1 MLQLQEAIKKIIER
15 YIVNI
20 VPFAEAIPARSTV
33 IPILSSGRF
42 KNCDQVVI
50 YNQAVLDATGE
61 GEIRTISCIPDR
73 NTVKLDTALIDAYPA
88 GTSFIQKLIGG
99 KFVEGIY
106 LGEPAKIS
114 HYPAITINA
123 TDKDNEWF
131 TLSSTSETFQIEI
144 TIFTLADDYEA
155 SYRLMH
161 TYAKQI
167 ETALFRSLYPLAEPF
182 DTAILAQP
190 VGPTDTVIRVTD
202 FQDLVN
208 HLTGSVFLESW
219 DNLRSNRI
227 KQILDAGVFE
237 LAMPIGG
244 NFAAGDKVIQP
255 GRHFYNAFPRGI
267 KFGTI
272 NQESVVLKAAVIS
285 YMAQEEVK
293 RPTVFRDGLTF

>member
-15 YIVNI
+15 YIVNL
-20 VPFAEAIPARSTV
+20 VPFSDAVAASSTT

-42 KNCDQVVI
+42 KLCDQVVI
-50 YNQAVLDATGE
+50 YSQARLDATGE
-61 GEIRTISCIPDR
+61 AEIRTISCIPDR
-73 NTVKLDTALIDAYPA
+73 NTIELDEGLLDAYPA
-88 GTSFIQKLIGG
+88 GTSFVQKLVGG
-99 KFVEGIY
+99 NFVQAIY

-123 TDKDNEWF
+123 TEKSNEWF
-131 TLSSTSETFQIEI
+131 TLSSTSETFQIDI
-144 TIFTLADDYEA
+144 TIFTEAADYEA

-161 TYAKQI
+161 IYAKQI
-167 ETALFRSLYPLAEPF
+167 ETALFRSLYPLAEPY
-182 DTAILAQP
+182 DTAILAQA
-190 VGPTDTVIRVTD
+190 VTPTDTIIQITD

-208 HLTGSVFLESW
+208 HLTGYLFLESW

-227 KQILDAGVFE
+227 KRIISSGVFE
-237 LAMPIGG
+237 LAMPVGG
-244 NFAAGDKVIQP
+244 DFAAGDTVIQP

-272 NQESVVLKAAVIS
+272 NQESTVFKAAVIS

-293 RPTVFRDGLTF
+293 RFTPYRDGLTF

>member
-20 VPFAEAIPARSTV
+20 VPFSDAVAASSTT

-42 KNCDQVVI
+42 KKCDQVVV

-61 GEIRTISCIPDR
+61 GEIRTISCIPNR
-73 NTVKLDTALIDAYPA
+73 NTIELDIALLDAYPA
-88 GTSFIQKLIGG
+88 GTSFVQKLVGG
-99 KFVEGIY
+99 SFVQGIY

-123 TDKDNEWF
+123 IDKSNEWF
-131 TLSSTSETFQIEI
+131 TLSSTSETFQIDI
-144 TIFTLADDYEA
+144 TIFTEAADYEA

-161 TYAKQI
+161 IYAKQI
-167 ETALFRSLYPLAEPF
+167 ETALFRSLYPLVEPF
-182 DTAILAQP
+182 DTATLAQA
-190 VGPTDTVIRVTD
+190 VSETDTFIQVTD
-202 FQDLVN
+202 AQDLVN
-208 HLTGSVFLESW
+208 HLTGFLFLESW
-219 DNLRSNRI
+219 NNLRSNRLKSI
-227 KQILDAGVFE
+227 VGSGVFE
-237 LAMPIGG
+237 LAMPVGG
-244 NFAAGDKVIQP
+244 VFEAGDTVIQP

-272 NQESVVLKAAVIS
+272 NQESTVFKAAVIS

-293 RPTVFRDGLTF
+293 RLVPFVDPLTF

>member
-20 VPFAEAIPARSTV
+20 VPFAEAIPARSTI

-42 KNCDQVVI
+42 NNCDQVII
-50 YNQAVLDATGE
+50 YNQEVFGAT

-73 NTVKLDTALIDAYPA
+73 NTIELDIALIDAYPV
-88 GTSFIQKLIGG
+88 GTSFVQKLVGG
-99 KFVEGIY
+99 QYVQGIY

-131 TLSSTSETFQIEI
+131 TLSSTSETFQIDISIIVE
-144 TIFTLADDYEA
+144 AADYEA

-208 HLTGSVFLESW
+208 HLTGYVFLESW

>member
-15 YIVNI
+15 YIVNV
-20 VPFAEAIPARSTV
+20 VPFADAVTASSTT

-42 KNCDQVVI
+42 KKCDQVVI

-73 NTVKLDTALIDAYPA
+73 NTIELDIALLDAYPA
-88 GTSFIQKLIGG
+88 GTSFVQKLVGG
-99 KFVEGIY
+99 KFVQGIY
-106 LGEPAKIS
+106 LGDPAKIS

-123 TDKDNEWF
+123 TEKTNEWL
-131 TLSSTSETFQIEI
+131 TIASTSETFQVDI
-144 TIFTLADDYEA
+144 TIFTEAADYEA

-161 TYAKQI
+161 IYAKQI
-167 ETALFRSLYPLAEPF
+167 ENALFRSLYPLAEPF
-182 DTAILAQP
+182 DTAILAQA
-190 VGPTDTVIRVTD
+190 VTPTDTIIQVTD

-208 HLTGSVFLESW
+208 HLTGFVFLESW
-219 DNLRSNRI
+219 NNLRSNRI
-227 KQILDAGVFE
+227 KRILGSGVFE

-272 NQESVVLKAAVIS
+272 NQESTVFKAAVVS

-293 RPTVFRDGLTF
+293 RFTPFVDGLTF